1 MPLLL
6 PACAFRTWSTV
17 AQGALIS
24 TTVAGESRLPGSGQ
38 SDKGQ
43 NGQNDHNKPD
53 DVDDVIH
60 G

>member
-6 PACAFRTWSTV
+6 PACLPIPDP
-17 AQGALIS
+17 AQGAPIG
-24 TTVAGESRLPGSGQ
+24 TTVAAESRLPGSGQ

-53 DVDDVIH
+53 NVDDVIH